1 MGGGGVNILLVEDDP
16 GIGRFVSRGLQ
27 AEGFSVEW
35 LRSGRRAG
43 ASLAGGGYAAAILD
57 LGLPDI
63 DGIDL
68 CRELRADGI
77 DTPICM
83 LTARATLE
91 EKLMGFR
98 CGADDY
104 VAKPFAFEELLA
116 RLGVLVRRGA
126 RPAPLCFGSL
136 SIDGHARAATIRGE
150 RLALRP
156 REFDV
161 LLLLARRAGQTVTR
175 DDLLKAVWAGAEITD
190 NAVDVYIGYVR
201 RRLSGHAGAP
211 QLETMRGV
219 GYRLQRLPKESFAP
233 SQTARG
239 APGA

>member
-1 MGGGGVNILLVEDDP
+1 MNVLLVEDDP

-27 AEGFSVEW
+27 AEGFNVEW
-35 LRSGRRAG
+35 MRSGRRVA
-43 ASLAGGGYAAAILD
+43 ASLASGAYAAAILD
-57 LGLPDI
+57 LGLPDM
-63 DGIDL
+63 DGADL
-68 CRELRADGI
+68 CRDLRAGGI

-91 EKLMGFR
+91 DKLQGFR

-116 RLGVLVRRGA
+116 RLGVLIRRSERAGLLSAGA
-126 RPAPLCFGSL
+126 L
-136 SIDGHARAATIRGE
+136 SIDSRARTASIGGE

-161 LLLLARRAGQTVTR
+161 LLLLAQKAGQTVTR
-175 DDLLKAVWAGAEITD
+175 DELITAAWDGAEITE

-201 RRLSGHAGAP
+201 RRLALHAGAP
-211 QLETMRGV
+211 HLDTVRGA
-219 GYRLQRLPKESFAP
+219 GYRLRV
-233 SQTARG
+233 
-239 APGA
+239 